1 MRRRLLA
8 VIGALG
14 IAAAAVAVAFAT
26 ADIRT
31 DMTAFLPPGETAAAQ
46 FLIREL
52 QSGTAATILLIGIEG
67 AEPEALARTSAGMAG
82 ELRASGLFAFVNNG
96 DFSTEGSGGGD
107 GQEFLFRNRYLL
119 STVTTP
125 DAFTAEALRADLR
138 KLLDALTSSAAPLV
152 KRFGFADPVGAF
164 LEVVRTWIGGS
175 HVEQRFGVWFAPE
188 GSRALLIAKTKAGGL
203 DITAQEM
210 ADAAI
215 QAAFERVR
223 PGADARL
230 LVSGPAV
237 FATEAAHAIRADTHL
252 ISIASALLL
261 AAFLLWQYRSV
272 FVVAVL
278 AVPLGLSIAAAVG
291 VVQFAFG
298 FVHGITLGFGMTMLG
313 VTVDYPILLL
323 TLRRPGETPGEAILR
338 IWPTMVLA
346 AASAALGLTGM
357 LLSSF
362 PGLSQLG
369 LFSVTGVLV
378 AAAATRWLLP
388 ALIAAAGIGPAGRY
402 PGWLK
407 RVTGGRR
414 HPAVFAIPVALAALL
429 LLASGGPAWENDLA
443 NLSPVPQGKR
453 DLDAELRRQIGA
465 PDVRHLIAI
474 RGDDAEAVLRRAEAF
489 DPVLRRL
496 TERGAIAGAEIAS
509 RFLPSARTQL
519 ARRAALPAPD
529 ELRERL
535 RAARDGMPFRDNAFD
550 PFIADIEATRG
561 MAPVTRDDVK
571 APIMAARIASL
582 LFERGGAWYG
592 LVALVDVKD
601 PDAIARAVAAEND
614 PALTYIDIKAETDR
628 IVAASTGEI
637 WTWLAGG
644 AFAVVVL
651 LAVGLR
657 DSRRVLRIAGPVAG
671 ALVATLAILS
681 LAGTRLTL
689 FHLVSLLL
697 MVGVSIDYG
706 LFFNRQ
712 ESSPADAQR
721 TLHSI
726 VNCNVAT
733 LLTFG
738 LLAFCRTPILRSIG
752 VTVATGVLCAIVL
765 AFVFSQPRVSRTVA
779 E

>member
-8 VIGALG
+8 VFAALG
-14 IAAAAVAVAFAT
+14 IAAAAVIAAFAA

-31 DMTAFLPPGETAAAQ
+31 DMTAFLPPGKTAAAQ
-46 FLIREL
+46 FLFREL
-52 QSGTAATILLIGIEG
+52 QSGTAATIILIGIEG
-67 AEPEALARTSAGMAG
+67 AEPEALARASAGMAG
-82 ELRASGLFAFVNNG
+82 ELRSSGLFAFVNNG
-96 DFSTEGSGGGD
+96 DFSTEGSGGG
-107 GQEFLFRNRYLL
+107 QEFLFRNRYLL
-119 STVTTP
+119 STATTP
-125 DAFTAEALRADLR
+125 DAFTADALRADLR
-138 KLLDALTSSAAPLV
+138 KLLDGLTSSAAPLV

-164 LEVVRTWIGGS
+164 LQVVQTWIGGS

-188 GSRALLIAKTKAGGL
+188 GGRALLIAKTKAGGL
-203 DITAQEM
+203 DIAAQET
-210 ADAAI
+210 AAAAI
-215 QAAFERVR
+215 RAAFEHVR
-223 PGADARL
+223 PAPGARL

-278 AVPLGLSIAAAVG
+278 AVPLGLSIAAAVA
-291 VVQFAFG
+291 VVQLAFG

-323 TLRRPGETPGEAILR
+323 TLRRPGETSGEAVVR

-378 AAAATRWLLP
+378 AAAATRWVLP
-388 ALIAAAGIGPAGRY
+388 ALIAAAGVGPVERH
-402 PGWLK
+402 PSWLK
-407 RVTGGRR
+407 RAAAARR

-429 LLASGGPAWENDLA
+429 LLWRGGPAWESDLA
-443 NLSPVPQGKR
+443 NLSPVPQEKR
-453 DLDAELRRQIGA
+453 DLDAELRRQVGA
-465 PDVRHLIAI
+465 PDVRHLIAVG
-474 RGDDAEAVLRRAEAF
+474 GDDAEAVLRRAEAF

-496 TERGAIAGAEIAS
+496 TEQGAIAGAEIAS

-535 RAARDGMPFRDNAFD
+535 RTAGEGMPFRDNAFD
-550 PFIADIEATRG
+550 PFVADIDAARG
-561 MAPVTRDDVK
+561 MAPVTRDHVK
-571 APIMAARIASL
+571 APIMAARIDSL
-582 LFERGGAWYG
+582 LFERGGGWYG
-592 LVALVDVKD
+592 LIALVDVKG
-601 PDAIARAVAAEND
+601 PDAVARAVAAEND
-614 PALTYIDIKAETDR
+614 PALTYIDVKAETDR
-628 IVAASTGEI
+628 IVAASTREV
-637 WTWLAGG
+637 WRWLAGG
-644 AFAVVVL
+644 ALAVVVL

-657 DSRRVLRIAGPVAG
+657 DSRRALRVAGPVAG

-681 LAGTRLTL
+681 LAGARLTL

-712 ESSPADAQR
+712 ESSAADAQR

-738 LLAFCRTPILRSIG
+738 LLALCRTPILRSIG
-752 VTVATGVLCAIVL
+752 MTVATGVLCAIVL
-765 AFVFSQPRVSRTVA
+765 AFVFAQPRPRSTA
-779 E
+779 AGQ